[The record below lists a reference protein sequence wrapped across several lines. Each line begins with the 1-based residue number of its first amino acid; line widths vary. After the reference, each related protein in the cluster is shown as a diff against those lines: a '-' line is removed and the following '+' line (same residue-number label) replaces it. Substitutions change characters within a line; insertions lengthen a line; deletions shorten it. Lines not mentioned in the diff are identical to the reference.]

1 MVFMVV
7 QAVAKESWLGGDS
20 SGAVGCFETTRMV
33 EVDTPMEEHGVVRG
47 GAGCWHCWFS
57 GLWKRVWGTWCMKDM
72 DGHKVEVLFGKD
84 IVLGSNGSVGRVRCV
99 QLQCDGGMVRTHDG
113 LVGAA
118 VVEMH
123 GGMSGC
129 TKWSFGG

>member
-1 MVFMVV
+1 M
-7 QAVAKESWLGGDS
+7 AIG
-20 SGAVGCFETTRMV
+20 
-33 EVDTPMEEHGVVRG
+33 VRG
-47 GAGCWHCWFS
+47 GVSEAWSRWRCSLEARF
-57 GLWKRVWGTWCMKDM
+57 GL
-72 DGHKVEVLFGKD
+72 GHSVEVH
-84 IVLGSNGSVGRVRCV
+84 VV
-99 QLQCDGGMVRTHDG
+99 GGMVKTHDG